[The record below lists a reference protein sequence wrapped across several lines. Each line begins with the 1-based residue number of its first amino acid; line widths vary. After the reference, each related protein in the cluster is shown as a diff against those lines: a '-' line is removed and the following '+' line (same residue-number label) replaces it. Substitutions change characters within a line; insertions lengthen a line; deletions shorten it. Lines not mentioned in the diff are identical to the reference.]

1 MAKSD
6 PRVPIFVESRI
17 SLRQKSKGAIRYS
30 FSSVLSCIAFT
41 FPSDERSLLDDD
53 KSVKKKPFH
62 RFFFPLLS
70 MEIHFY
76 GSGTSNRNRMLKIEV
91 VQTKRTSS

>member
-62 RFFFPLLS
+62 RFFFPPSLHGDTFLWIWHI
-70 MEIHFY
+70 EPEPNAE
-76 GSGTSNRNRMLKIEV
+76 NRSCAN
-91 VQTKRTSS
+91 